1 MTSPAPLRI
10 AAPALALCPR
20 GMKAAVTGSVAAGAE
35 RGGPA
40 MDIATF
46 ATTGYRAVRP
56 TGATGAAQI
65 GGPSA

>member
-10 AAPALALCPR
+10 AAPALVLCQR
-20 GMKAAVTGSVAAGAE
+20 GMKAAVTGSVAGAE